1 MPTTPQDQAQRPLA
15 LAVDIGTSSARA
27 IIYDARGFSLD
38 GSECQ
43 IGYEITTSAEGEAS
57 VDADELFELVLNVID
72 GALAQASDAGQIAVV
87 GVAGFWHSLVAVDE
101 GGSALTPVLLWADTR
116 SRADVAQLRTEL
128 DRREIWRRTGCY
140 LHSSYWPAKLRW
152 LQRTQ
157 PDVLGKAQG
166 LYAFTDLLLGRLLG
180 HGATTISMASGTG
193 LLDQRRARWDGRL
206 VEKLGIDRELLPF
219 IDTRLTP
226 LTGLFDEY
234 RTRWPALAD
243 AAWVGGI
250 GDGAA
255 ANIGSGGIGPD
266 RVALT
271 VGTSGAMRM
280 AIDYAP
286 RTSLKTPDVL
296 WTYRLDRKRA
306 IVGAAV
312 SNGGNVPAW
321 VADLTAAD
329 HGDEAFA
336 AAEAMEPDSHG
347 LTMLPFLTGERAP
360 IWDDDAVG
368 TVTGVRLSTGAPEL
382 IRAGMEA
389 VAYRFRLMYDG
400 LKPVASADHAIIANG
415 GAILRSPAWLQV
427 MADVLEHPVVALDPQ
442 AESTARGAA
451 VLALEAA
458 GLIESVES
466 LRQPIED
473 GTVIEPIAENVE
485 RYRAGRAR
493 QGALER
499 SLGPFGRDSA
509 RS

>member
-1 MPTTPQDQAQRPLA
+1 MA

-27 IIYDARGFSLD
+27 IVYDARGYALA
-38 GSECQ
+38 GAECQ

-57 VDADELFELVLNVID
+57 VDADELFELTLKAID
-72 GALAQASDAGQIAVV
+72 GSLAQASDAGEIAVV
-87 GVAGFWHSLVAVDE
+87 GVAGFWHSLVAVDAE
-101 GGSALTPVLLWADTR
+101 GAALTPVLLWADTR
-116 SRADVAQLRTEL
+116 SREDVAQLKTEL

-140 LHSSYWPAKLRW
+140 LHSSYWPGKIRW
-152 LQRTQ
+152 LARTQ
-157 PDVLGKAQG
+157 PEVLAKAQG
-166 LYAFTDLLLGRLLG
+166 LYAFTDLLLGRVLG

-219 IDTRLTP
+219 IDTKLTP

-234 RTRWPALAD
+234 RTRWPALAN
-243 AAWVGGI
+243 ARWVGGI

-255 ANIGSGGIGPD
+255 ANIGSGGIGLG
-266 RVALT
+266 RIALT

-280 AIDYAP
+280 AIPFLP
-286 RTSLKTPDVL
+286 RTRLNLPDVL
-296 WTYRLDRKRA
+296 WTYRLDRERA

-321 VADLTAAD
+321 VGDLAGLEY
-329 HGDEAFA
+329 GDDAWA
-336 AAEAMEPDSHG
+336 AAEAMAPDDHG

-368 TVTGVRLSTGAPEL
+368 TVTGLRLSTGAPEL

-400 LKPVASADHAIIANG
+400 LKPVAGVDHAIIANG
-415 GAILRSPAWLQV
+415 GAILRSPAWLQM
-427 MADVLEHPVVALDPQ
+427 MADVLEHPVVALDPHE
-442 AESTARGAA
+442 ESTARGAA

-458 GLIESVES
+458 GLIGSVEA

-473 GTVIEPIAENVE
+473 GTVIEPIAGNVE
-485 RYRAGRAR
+485 RYRVGRAR
-493 QGALER
+493 QAGLER
-499 SLGPFGRDSA
+499 AVGSLG
-509 RS
+509 RSGKG

>member
-1 MPTTPQDQAQRPLA
+1 MPSTSQEQAEWPLA

-27 IIYDARGFSLD
+27 LVYDARGFALD

-43 IGYEITTSAEGEAS
+43 IGYEITTNAEGEAS
-57 VDADELFELVLNVID
+57 VDADALIELVLTVID
-72 GALAQASDAGQIAVV
+72 GALGQTSVAGGIAVV
-87 GVAGFWHSLVAVDE
+87 GVAGFWHSLVAVDAD
-101 GGSALTPVLLWADTR
+101 GAALTPVLLWADTR
-116 SRADVAQLRTEL
+116 SREDVAQLRKEL

-140 LHSSYWPAKLRW
+140 LHSSYWPGKLRW
-152 LQRTQ
+152 LRRTR
-157 PDVLGKAQG
+157 PEVLDRAHG

-180 HGATTISMASGTG
+180 HGATTISMASATG

-206 VEKLGIDRELLPF
+206 VETLGIDRELLPP
-219 IDTRLTP
+219 IDNALAPR
-226 LTGLFDEY
+226 TGLAQEH
-234 RTRWPALAD
+234 RSRWPALAD

-255 ANIGSGGIGPD
+255 ANIGSGGIGLD
-266 RVALT
+266 RIALT

-280 AIDYAP
+280 AIPYAP
-286 RTSLKTPDVL
+286 RTSLKTPEVL

-321 VADLTAAD
+321 IAELTGMDYD
-329 HGDEAFA
+329 HGDWD
-336 AAEAMEPDSHG
+336 AAEAMTADSHG
-347 LTMLPFLTGERAP
+347 LTMLPFLAGERAP

-368 TVTGVRLSTGAPEL
+368 TVTGIRLSTGAPEL

-400 LKPVASADHAIIANG
+400 LRPVATPDHAIIANG
-415 GAILRSPAWLQV
+415 GAILRSPAWLQM

-442 AESTARGAA
+442 EESTARGAA
-451 VLALEAA
+451 VLALETA
-458 GLIESVES
+458 GLIKSVES
-466 LRQPIED
+466 LRQPIET

-485 RYRAGRAR
+485 RYREGRAR

-499 SLGPFGRDSA
+499 AVKGYDGR
-509 RS
+509 RGC

>member
-1 MPTTPQDQAQRPLA
+1 MPSIPQTEAQRPLA

-27 IIYDARGFSLD
+27 LVYDARGFSLE

-43 IGYEITTSAEGEAS
+43 IGYELTTSAAGEAS
-57 VDADELFELVLNVID
+57 VDADELFELTLRVID
-72 GALAQASDAGQIAVV
+72 GALAQASGAGEIAVV
-87 GVAGFWHSLVAVDE
+87 GVAGFWHSLVAVDAE
-101 GGSALTPVLLWADTR
+101 GAALTPVLMWADTR
-116 SRADVAQLRTEL
+116 SREDVAQLKTEL

-140 LHSSYWPAKLRW
+140 LHSSYWPGKLRW

-157 PDVLGKAQG
+157 PEVMAKAHG

-206 VEKLGIDRELLPF
+206 VEKLGVDRELLPF
-219 IDTRLTP
+219 IDAKLTP
-226 LTGLFDEY
+226 LTGLSEEY
-234 RTRWPALAD
+234 RSRWPALAN
-243 AAWVGGI
+243 AQWVGGI

-255 ANIGSGGIGPD
+255 ANIGSGGIGQD
-266 RVALT
+266 RIALT

-280 AIDYAP
+280 AIPYQP
-286 RTSLKTPDVL
+286 RTRLNLPDVL
-296 WTYRLDRKRA
+296 WTYRLDRERA
-306 IVGAAV
+306 IIGAAV

-321 VADLTAAD
+321 IADLAGLEYGDAAW
-329 HGDEAFA
+329 E
-336 AAEAMEPDSHG
+336 AAEAMAPDSHG
-347 LTMLPFLTGERAP
+347 LSMLPFLTGERAP

-400 LKPVASADHAIIANG
+400 LKPVAGADHAIIANG
-415 GAILRSPAWLQV
+415 GAILRSPSWLQM
-427 MADVLEHPVVALDPQ
+427 MADVLEHPIVALPPEE
-442 AESTARGAA
+442 ESTARGAA

-458 GLIESVES
+458 GLIESVGS

-473 GTVIEPIAENVE
+473 GTEVEPITENVE
-485 RYRAGRAR
+485 RYRAGRTR
-493 QGALER
+493 QAGLER
-499 SLGPFGRDSA
+499 TIGSFSGKPSL
-509 RS
+509 